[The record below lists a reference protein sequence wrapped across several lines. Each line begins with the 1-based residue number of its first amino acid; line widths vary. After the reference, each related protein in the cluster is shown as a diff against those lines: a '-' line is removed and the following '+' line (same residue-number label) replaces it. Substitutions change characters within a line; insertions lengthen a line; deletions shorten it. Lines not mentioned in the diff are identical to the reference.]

1 MQGVTLNG
9 VVIHYADEG
18 PHDGFPVVFGNS
30 LGTDFRVWDRL
41 VPLLPGSLRVIRYDK
56 RGHGL
61 SDCPEGGWSIETLAD
76 DLAAL
81 LETLGVRRAVVC
93 GLSVGGMIAQAL
105 AGARPELVRGLILA
119 DTAAWIGPPEMWVRR
134 IATVEADGMAAIA
147 DAVLGRWFTAHFR
160 DTDPALALW
169 RNLLLRTPAAGYVA
183 TCAAIRDADLTGT
196 ARGLRLPALVVVGG
210 EDGATPPELVRGTAD
225 LIPGSRFAQIAGAGH
240 LPPVEQPAALGRL
253 IGDFLRETGHV

>member
-1 MQGVTLNG
+1 MRAVTVNGVTLN
-9 VVIHYADEG
+9 VRVEG
-18 PHDGFPVVFGNS
+18 REDGPALVFANS
-30 LGTDFRVWDRL
+30 LGTDLRVWE
-41 VPLLPGSLRVIRYDK
+41 PLLPHLPPGLRLIRYDK

-81 LETLGVRRAVVC
+81 LEALGVRQAVVC

-105 AGARPELVRGLILA
+105 AGARPEWVRGLILA
-119 DTAAWIGPPEMWVRR
+119 DTAARIGPPGMWDRR

-147 DAVLGRWFTAHFR
+147 DAVLGRWFTARFR
-160 DTDPALALW
+160 DADPALALW
-169 RNLLLRTPAAGYVA
+169 RNLLLRTPAAGYAA

-196 ARGLRLPALVVVGG
+196 TRGLRLPALVVVGA
-210 EDGATPPELVRGTAD
+210 EDGATPPELVRGTAA
-225 LIPGSRFAQIAGAGH
+225 LIPGSRFAEIAGAGH